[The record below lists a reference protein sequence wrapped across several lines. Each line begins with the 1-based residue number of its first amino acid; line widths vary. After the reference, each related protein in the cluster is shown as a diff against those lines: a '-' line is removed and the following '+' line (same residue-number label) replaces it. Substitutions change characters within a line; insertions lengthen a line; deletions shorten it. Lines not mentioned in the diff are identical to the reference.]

1 MKLLKIAL
9 VAGMALLMTI
19 ITINNI
25 LMPAATYGAI
35 AAALSMATT
44 FRNPMEIWR
53 AITSPAL
60 LWIIAVVIII
70 CEGIG
75 AILCWI
81 GVARLWGARRSAVQ
95 FNQSKSTALL
105 GLTWV
110 GTFYFVGWLVIANE
124 WFAMWQSTKMNVLQD
139 AFRIFGEALLIGIW
153 LNTADTDT

>member
-9 VAGMALLMTI
+9 VAGMALVMTI
-19 ITINNI
+19 ITLNNI

-35 AAALSMATT
+35 GAALSMATT
-44 FRNPMEIWR
+44 FKNPMEIWR

-60 LWIIAVVIII
+60 LWIIAVLIIL

-95 FNQSKSTALL
+95 FNQSKSMASI
-105 GLTWV
+105 GLIWV
-110 GTFYFVGWLVIANE
+110 GAFYFLGWLVIANE
-124 WFAMWQSTKMNVLQD
+124 WFAMWQSTKMNVLPD
-139 AFRIFGEALLIGIW
+139 AFRLFGEALLITIW